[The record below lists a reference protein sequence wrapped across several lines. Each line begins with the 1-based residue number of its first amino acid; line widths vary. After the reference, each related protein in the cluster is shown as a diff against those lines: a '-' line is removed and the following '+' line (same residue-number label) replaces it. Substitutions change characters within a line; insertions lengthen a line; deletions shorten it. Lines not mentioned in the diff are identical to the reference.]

1 VTTDA
6 GLSTAP
12 PGRPTS
18 PPAGACPACGHGEL
32 RFLFEQQAPL
42 HTSTLLDDRDAA
54 LAYPRGTIR
63 LEVCLGCGFMT
74 NTAFDAPGH
83 DYSAS
88 YEETQAFSGRFV
100 EWSRGLAQSL
110 TDRHAL
116 RGKPVLEIGCGRG
129 DFLRLLCDATGS
141 TGVGIDPS
149 LKDEHVA
156 AAGPELEL
164 RRAYFTPEQI
174 DAEVGLVVCRHTLE
188 HVHDVNGFLRMLHAG
203 LAGRPATPV
212 FFEVPDTARILR
224 ECAFWDVFYEHCSY
238 FTPGSL
244 VRAFRLAGFTPTALE
259 LGFDDQYILLDAA
272 IVPLRSPAASVEA
285 ASEPPEE
292 TVAAA
297 ERFAASV
304 GRTRD
309 EWRDRLRTS
318 RSEGRKTVIWGG
330 GSKGVGFLAA
340 LGLGEEIECAV
351 DINPAKQGMFMPGTG
366 HEIVAPDRLSALA
379 PDLVIVLNPA
389 YEAEIRRDLVSLG
402 LEPEVAL
409 V

>member
-1 VTTDA
+1 
-6 GLSTAP
+6 
-12 PGRPTS
+12 
-18 PPAGACPACGHGEL
+18 
-32 RFLFEQQAPL
+32 
-42 HTSTLLDDRDAA
+42 
-54 LAYPRGTIR
+54 
-63 LEVCLGCGFMT
+63 M
-74 NTAFDAPGH
+74 
-83 DYSAS
+83 
-88 YEETQAFSGRFV
+88 
-100 EWSRGLAQSL
+100 RGLA
-110 TDRHAL
+110 
-116 RGKPVLEIGCGRG
+116 
-129 DFLRLLCDATGS
+129 
-141 TGVGIDPS
+141 
-149 LKDEHVA
+149 
-156 AAGPELEL
+156 
-164 RRAYFTPEQI
+164 
-174 DAEVGLVVCRHTLE
+174 GL
-188 HVHDVNGFLRMLHAG
+188 
-203 LAGRPATPV
+203 PATPV

-244 VRAFRLAGFTPTALE
+244 VRAFRHAGFTPTALE

-272 IVPLRSPAASVEA
+272 IVSPRSPAASVEA

-304 GRTRD
+304 GRARD
-309 EWRDRLRTS
+309 EWRDRLRTL

-366 HEIVAPDRLSALA
+366 HEIVAPDRLPALG

-389 YEAEIRRDLVSLG
+389 YEDEIRRDLVALG